1 MKKIASFFPSIAL
14 CSFYALLCVSADDLS
29 NNDNFWTPNP
39 NLTVDMFNY
48 NITKR
53 QNFCALQ
60 DQLDDGQI
68 ELRDAL
74 YGLNLNVALLLDD
87 KYVTYDERGN
97 IDSRNPGL
105 VVEILDEVSRRGGF
119 TWQDSFASISKDAFR
134 ARTGDET
141 WTDFLMWTISTY
153 DISINWWSRTPERL
167 TKGVVYPRG
176 WYEGSFIIVTKVQGF
191 FQSEFSAFS
200 WSQPFTRN
208 VWIGIIVTLL
218 VTAFVAMIV
227 EGRSLEDLSKLA
239 PWNGS
244 YISLVVSYIYQ
255 MFLITTG
262 HLDVMTRSHAGQLV
276 SFSICLFA
284 LFIVSTYTA
293 NLASFLVIQ
302 KSASS
307 EIVNSVGDIVKY
319 GKSICVYG
327 DTAANNEIRGQYP
340 TASIVKRIDEKD
352 VLMGLKE
359 DDCDYGVMSLAAY
372 ELFRGQIDVNGDCDL
387 IRIGRNFRDLEDGF
401 ATISDAGTLCTSMIR
416 DVINIHMQDMHDD
429 GFIDKVWDEY
439 YGSKHNIDDAT
450 CFNDSASGGSSSSDG
465 ETLDFLNMGG
475 IFLLHGATLLV
486 AILVFFY
493 EAYMRKVGI
502 LKQHQ
507 SFETGGR
514 LGARRHP
521 DRKGSMEMMKKN
533 DTETVRT
540 DTSSL
545 VALRKEVSDLSKAVN
560 DITASLVN
568 ITNMLEKN
576 QKHGIDDDDIS
587 LSESFT
593 DNPASPDLTLMKNSM
608 SSSTTQS
615 IKGDTKTRMYDL
627 SIISKV

>member
-14 CSFYALLCVSADDLS
+14 CSFYTLVCVSADDLS

-39 NLTVDMFNY
+39 NLAVDMFNY
-48 NITKR
+48 NTTKR

-60 DQLDDGQI
+60 NQLDDGQI

-74 YGLNLNVALLLDD
+74 FGLNLNVALLLDN
-87 KYVTYDERGN
+87 KYVTYDENGN

-119 TWQDSFASISKDAFR
+119 TWQDSFASISKDEFR

-167 TKGVVYPRG
+167 TKGAVYPRG
-176 WYEGSFIIVTKVQGF
+176 WYEGSFIIVTKLQGF

-200 WSQPFTRN
+200 WSQPFTTN

-218 VTAFVAMIV
+218 VTAFVALIV
-227 EGRSLEDLSKLA
+227 EGRSLKDLSKLA

-262 HLDVMTRSHAGQLV
+262 HLDIMTRSHAGQLV

-302 KSASS
+302 KAASS

-352 VLMGLKE
+352 VLMGLKG

-372 ELFRGQIDVNGDCDL
+372 ELFRGQIDINGDCDL
-387 IRIGRNFRDLEDGF
+387 VRIGRNFRDLEDGF

-450 CFNDSASGGSSSSDG
+450 CFDDSTSGGSSSSDG

-475 IFLLHGATLLV
+475 IFLLHGATLVVAMLV
-486 AILVFFY
+486 YFY

-502 LKQHQ
+502 LKQHH

-521 DRKGSMEMMKKN
+521 DRKGSMEMMKMN
-533 DTETVRT
+533 EAETVRS

-545 VALRKEVSDLSKAVN
+545 FELRKEVRDLSKAVN

-576 QKHGIDDDDIS
+576 QKHEIDDDDIS

-593 DNPASPDLTLMKNSM
+593 VNPTSPDLSIMKYSL

-615 IKGDTKTRMYDL
+615 IKGEGKRMYDL

>member
-1 MKKIASFFPSIAL
+1 MMENFVDNPQHDLGEEGNDVEEALVIVDQSTNSNPYTNSSDEESKRTSIMCPLRTKGGADERLKNEDFPRNQFKLSRNIPLVRSAMPNDSSSLVKLASSVAL
-14 CSFYALLCVSADDLS
+14 
-29 NNDNFWTPNP
+29 P
-39 NLTVDMFNY
+39 NLDSA
-48 NITKR
+48 K
-53 QNFCALQ
+53 
-60 DQLDDGQI
+60 
-68 ELRDAL
+68 
-74 YGLNLNVALLLDD
+74 LND
-87 KYVTYDERGN
+87 T
-97 IDSRNPGL
+97 
-105 VVEILDEVSRRGGF
+105 GF
-119 TWQDSFASISKDAFR
+119 
-134 ARTGDET
+134 
-141 WTDFLMWTISTY
+141 
-153 DISINWWSRTPERL
+153 
-167 TKGVVYPRG
+167 
-176 WYEGSFIIVTKVQGF
+176 
-191 FQSEFSAFS
+191 
-200 WSQPFTRN
+200 
-208 VWIGIIVTLL
+208 
-218 VTAFVAMIV
+218 
-227 EGRSLEDLSKLA
+227 
-239 PWNGS
+239 
-244 YISLVVSYIYQ
+244 
-255 MFLITTG
+255 
-262 HLDVMTRSHAGQLV
+262 VMTRSHAGQLV

-302 KSASS
+302 KAASS
-307 EIVNSVGDIVKY
+307 EIVNSVEDIVKY

-439 YGSKHNIDDAT
+439 YGRKHNIDDAT

-493 EAYMRKVGI
+493 EAYMRKDGI

-521 DRKGSMEMMKKN
+521 DRKGSMEMMKMN
-533 DTETVRT
+533 DVETVRT

-560 DITASLVN
+560 NITVSLVK

-576 QKHGIDDDDIS
+576 QKNGMEDDDLS
-587 LSESFT
+587 VSESFAN
-593 DNPASPDLTLMKNSM
+593 NPVSPDLSIMKNSM

-615 IKGDTKTRMYDL
+615 IKGDTKTRIYDL